1 MKWTIQAVGDG
12 SIAVLEGVQG
22 VICDL
27 PSALDVIAATAFEM
41 GCHKLAIEKEALAES
56 FFDLRTGLAGEV
68 LEKFVQYRVQVAIWG
83 DHSGYASKA
92 LKDFIRESNRGR
104 AVFFADSREE
114 ALCKLG
120 QPASAR

>member
-27 PSALDVIAATAFEM
+27 PSALDVSAATAFEM
-41 GCHKLAIEKEALAES
+41 RCHKLAIEKEALAES

-83 DHSGYASKA
+83 DYSGYASKA
-92 LKDFIRESNRGR
+92 LKDFIRESNRER